1 MSPQSQAVF
10 LNAVPLLALAAAYLL
25 VTVLLVRPLWRERRR
40 VTGSD
45 VAIVALFPCVATAAG
60 VRGIESLFER
70 RPEGNLW
77 LFFLVVAFVAAPAL
91 LLLMRRRERALVLA
105 GWVRAQEAEERVSLR
120 DRELDAV
127 AAVSD
132 ALART
137 HDPAVAGRR
146 LLDAVA
152 SLLKV
157 DFAALALVAESGLEA
172 TGLVARSD
180 GRDVDW
186 WEALQLDL
194 LDEPSGI
201 AAAYFDAAPVQV
213 YDCEASPLVSP
224 RLVKAVGAKSAA
236 FDVA

>member
-1 MSPQSQAVF
+1 M
-10 LNAVPLLALAAAYLL
+10 
-25 VTVLLVRPLWRERRR
+25 
-40 VTGSD
+40 TGSD
-45 VAIVALFPCVATAAG
+45 VAIVALFPCVATAGG

-137 HDPAVAGRR
+137 HDPAVASRR
-146 LLDAVA
+146 LLLVPRHRPG
-152 SLLKV
+152 LLPRWPPPR
-157 DFAALALVAESGLEA
+157 SGLR
-172 TGLVARSD
+172 TSCSRTSC
-180 GRDVDW
+180 R
-186 WEALQLDL
+186 
-194 LDEPSGI
+194 P
-201 AAAYFDAAPVQV
+201 
-213 YDCEASPLVSP
+213 
-224 RLVKAVGAKSAA
+224 
-236 FDVA
+236 